1 VVLLGGLQMTSSTI
15 RKLTPVPL
23 TRVTVEDKFWAP
35 RIQVNREQTIP
46 HEYKQCKDTGRIDA
60 FLLNWKPGMVPK
72 PHYFWDSDV
81 AKWIEAA
88 SYSLATQPDSELD
101 TLLDEV
107 IEKIAGAQQEDGYL
121 NTYFIQVEP
130 ENRWVNL
137 GMWHELYCAGHLMEA
152 AAAHFEST
160 GKRNFLDVMCRY
172 ADYIDS
178 VFGPGKRDGCPGHEE
193 IELALVKLYHATG
206 ERRYLKLSQF
216 FLDQRGQK
224 PSFFKREMERLLPEK
239 SGGNRHFFGEGD
251 NFHSEYCQDH
261 LPVREQSEVVGHAVR
276 AMYLYCGMADVA
288 NETGDQGLLE
298 ACERLWN
305 NVCRKR
311 MYITGGIGPSG
322 SNEGFTQ
329 DYDLPNASAY
339 AETCAAVGLVFWNH
353 RMLQLQGDG
362 RFADLMERALYNGT
376 ISGVSLDGKKFFY
389 VNPLESR
396 GNHHRQD
403 WFGCACCP
411 PNIARLIA
419 SIGGYTY
426 SQAEKDA
433 YVHLYVQGSGTLQIG
448 SKQVVLRQE
457 TDYPWD
463 GTIRIAVNPDEP
475 TVFGLNLRIPGWSRN
490 AKLTVNGE
498 TVDLEAITSLGYARI
513 EREWKSGDEVELV
526 LPMPV
531 ERIEAHPAVRQNI
544 GYVALQRGPVVYCL
558 EQVDNRIPLHRIVL
572 PRDAELK
579 VHFEKKLL
587 GGIPVIKG
595 EALMVD
601 DSDWD
606 NMLYRPEPSKFK
618 PFEITAIPY
627 YAWDHRE
634 PGEMRVWLRA
644 M

>member
-1 VVLLGGLQMTSSTI
+1 MTSSTI

-498 TVDLEAITSLGYARI
+498 TVDLEAITSLGYARL